1 MSAGHIGTFW
11 QIMNSYAQQVRH
23 FHAYAKIKYKFLPI
37 SIYLCLTIGVNQ
49 KKNTIYASYCRQQ
62 EKNGNKMALCKST
75 LYLVRLCPVNII
87 LCTFQPAK
95 QKIIISSEPF
105 TAALLFKCRMLCH
118 AKYYPK

>member
-1 MSAGHIGTFW
+1 MTNVCWSYRHLR

-23 FHAYAKIKYKFLPI
+23 FHAYAKIKNKFLPI

-62 EKNGNKMALCKST
+62 EKNCNKMALCKRP

-87 LCTFQPAK
+87 CTFQPANK
-95 QKIIISSEPF
+95 NDYFILSHVRPTYCLNVECCDK
-105 TAALLFKCRMLCH
+105 R
-118 AKYYPK
+118 